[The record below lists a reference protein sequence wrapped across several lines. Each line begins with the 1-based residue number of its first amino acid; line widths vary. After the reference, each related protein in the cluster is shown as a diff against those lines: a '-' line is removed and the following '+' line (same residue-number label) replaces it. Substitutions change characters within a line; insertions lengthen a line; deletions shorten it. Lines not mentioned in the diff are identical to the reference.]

1 MIFRVKINKKIK
13 EWVDIVKKYIIYMFE
28 RVDRE
33 KDENRLT
40 LLFDCTDAGI
50 SNVDIDLL
58 FFILSLVRNYYP
70 MILNGALVYQLP
82 WILNY
87 VLKLVYSWL
96 PQDHREMIHLITKKE
111 LFDNIASDELPDFL
125 GGTCDL
131 PYKTAPIGV
140 LSAHDLAEQLSI
152 SKSAADKLTK
162 HLEPYIMSNDLVI
175 K

>member
-1 MIFRVKINKKIK
+1 MKINKKIE
-13 EWVDIVKKYIIYMFE
+13 EWRDNFKKYIIYLFE
-28 RVDRE
+28 LVDRSQN
-33 KDENRLT
+33 ENKLT

-58 FFILSLVRNYYP
+58 LFILSLIRNYYP
-70 MILNGALVYQLP
+70 MIINAVLVYQLP

-96 PQDHREMIHLITKKE
+96 PQDHREMIHLMTKKE
-111 LFDNIASDELPDFL
+111 LFDNVASDELPDFL

-131 PYKTAPIGV
+131 PYKTVPKDV